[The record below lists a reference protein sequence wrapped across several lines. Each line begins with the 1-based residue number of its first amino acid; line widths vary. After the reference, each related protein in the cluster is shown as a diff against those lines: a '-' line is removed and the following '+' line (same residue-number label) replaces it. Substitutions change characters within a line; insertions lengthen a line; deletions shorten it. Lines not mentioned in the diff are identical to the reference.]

1 MDTATQNL
9 TVQLQADLDLS
20 GCAFTGLPVFSGHF
34 DGQGHT
40 ISGLALADGSSVQG
54 FFRYLEATAVVEDLH
69 LQGSV
74 GGSDATVQGL
84 LAGENRGLV
93 RGCSASGQAEAG
105 GLVGRNESSGQ
116 IVNCRSTAT
125 VQADRMAGGVAG
137 QLEPVLALQYDGG
150 RLDDLYSELDAL
162 QGEMDTLLTHTD
174 TGGDSIS
181 AALSALTDATRTAKD
196 STGALADGMVSWADD
211 GIAAVNSTASR
222 FSWAINQLGPVLD
235 SVGTALAQADAAG
248 AALEQLLQDA
258 SLAAGW
264 SEDAKAQWQTAVE
277 AFAAARSRARDALE
291 QAYAALQ
298 ARQAALGDDEA
309 SSAAWARLAEALNTL
324 QTAAGQVQDAADTLE
339 GLLDN
344 LGSATEPADRPQ
356 ELENLYQALLSCQQ
370 ARNTMLEAR
379 DAIRSQLESDAPDLN
394 TLLTAA
400 EDGLQAAAQAAS
412 ATQELLTA
420 LDTLADSLTPDE
432 TEALRAQIE
441 ALQTETEAFR
451 TALEQ
456 VHAAVKAL
464 QDQIQGSESEISA
477 AWDELRAAAEQLYAA
492 GDDLNTGLDALSAAA
507 DALQPAFSAGS
518 ETLPADLAALKAS
531 LQTAS
536 QALRSAVSGIGT
548 VTAGLAG
555 QPVVSVPSL
564 DSAVGEQSDALND
577 SLDRLLD
584 GFDTLNIA
592 VSAAGDTLTCDLR
605 AVNDRLGRVI
615 SAVRALTASPDA
627 GGSDT
632 IFVDVSLDQAEQ
644 RLQEQGDGCLVNAA
658 NTGEVKGD
666 SRAGG
671 IVGSLANELDTDPA
685 AHWQQQ
691 GDGSTLSAEVQLCL
705 IVLDCRNSGTVTAR
719 KAEAGGIAG
728 RMDFGYTADCENT
741 GDVTGASQVGG
752 VAGSSAGV
760 LESCWVRCALTGS
773 EEVGGVAGYG
783 GETPQVL
790 VDGSFSPQAKVTV
803 TTAET
808 SFSDADGRTHSG
820 LAYTITVTDPVFGAP
835 DCTVHFRKPNT
846 AARYTLWIQQDDTWI
861 EQRSQVDGS
870 YLLIQCPG
878 GQITF
883 VAEETT
889 ANVWLVFLIAA
900 GVLLA
905 AAVFVILWRR
915 HTRKPH
921 HTPPKAEN

>member
-1 MDTATQNL
+1 MKQPIKRLTALLLTAVWVLGAALPALAEETGTANGEIISIATTADLLALQNRCIVDTATQNL

-137 QLEPVLALQYDGG
+137 QNLGSIVRCRNDGDINTALTDASGSLLGVSLSGEDGASLASVSDIGGIAGRSSGILQSCENTGAVGYASVGSNVGGIVGRTSGYLDGCTNSGTVQGSQEVGGVAGQLEPVLALQYDGG

-196 STGALADGMVSWADD
+196 STGALADGMVSWADN

-222 FSWAINQLGPVLD
+222 FSWAIDQLGPVLD

-277 AFAAARSRARDALE
+277 AFAVARSRARDALE

-339 GLLDN
+339 ELFDK

-379 DAIRSQLESDAPDLN
+379 DTIRSQLESDAPDLN

-420 LDTLADSLTPDE
+420 LGTYPRRDRSLARPDRNPANRNGSVSHCVGTGTRRRQSSARSDTRVRERD
-432 TEALRAQIE
+432 I
-441 ALQTETEAFR
+441 
-451 TALEQ
+451 
-456 VHAAVKAL
+456 
-464 QDQIQGSESEISA
+464 
-477 AWDELRAAAEQLYAA
+477 
-492 GDDLNTGLDALSAAA
+492 
-507 DALQPAFSAGS
+507 
-518 ETLPADLAALKAS
+518 
-531 LQTAS
+531 
-536 QALRSAVSGIGT
+536 
-548 VTAGLAG
+548 
-555 QPVVSVPSL
+555 
-564 DSAVGEQSDALND
+564 
-577 SLDRLLD
+577 
-584 GFDTLNIA
+584 
-592 VSAAGDTLTCDLR
+592 C
-605 AVNDRLGRVI
+605 RLG
-615 SAVRALTASPDA
+615 
-627 GGSDT
+627 
-632 IFVDVSLDQAEQ
+632 
-644 RLQEQGDGCLVNAA
+644 
-658 NTGEVKGD
+658 
-666 SRAGG
+666 
-671 IVGSLANELDTDPA
+671 
-685 AHWQQQ
+685 
-691 GDGSTLSAEVQLCL
+691 
-705 IVLDCRNSGTVTAR
+705 
-719 KAEAGGIAG
+719 
-728 RMDFGYTADCENT
+728 
-741 GDVTGASQVGG
+741 
-752 VAGSSAGV
+752 
-760 LESCWVRCALTGS
+760 
-773 EEVGGVAGYG
+773 
-783 GETPQVL
+783 
-790 VDGSFSPQAKVTV
+790 
-803 TTAET
+803 
-808 SFSDADGRTHSG
+808 
-820 LAYTITVTDPVFGAP
+820 
-835 DCTVHFRKPNT
+835 
-846 AARYTLWIQQDDTWI
+846 
-861 EQRSQVDGS
+861 
-870 YLLIQCPG
+870 
-878 GQITF
+878 
-883 VAEETT
+883 
-889 ANVWLVFLIAA
+889 
-900 GVLLA
+900 
-905 AAVFVILWRR
+905 
-915 HTRKPH
+915 
-921 HTPPKAEN
+921 

>member
-1 MDTATQNL
+1 MKQPIKRLTALLLTAVWVLGAALPALAEETGTANGEIISIATTADLLALQNRCIVDTATQNL

-74 GGSDATVQGL
+74 GGSDATVQSL

-93 RGCSASGQAEAG
+93 RGCSASGQAEAAQEAG

-125 VQADRMAGGVAG
+125 VQADRMAGGVAGQNLGSIVRCRNDGDINTALTGASGSLLGVSLSGEDGASLTSVSDIGGIAGRSSGILQSCENTGAIGYASVGSNVGGIVGRTSGYLDGCTNSGTVQGSQEVGGVAG

-181 AALSALTDATRTAKD
+181 AALSALTGATRTAKD
-196 STGALADGMVSWADD
+196 STGALADGMVSWADN

-222 FSWAINQLGPVLD
+222 FSWAIDQLGPVLD
-235 SVGTALAQADAAG
+235 SVGTALAQANAAG

-298 ARQAALGDDEA
+298 ALQAALGDDEA

-339 GLLDN
+339 GLLNN

-356 ELENLYQALLSCQQ
+356 ELKKLYQALLSCQQ
-370 ARNTMLEAR
+370 ARNTM
-379 DAIRSQLESDAPDLN
+379 
-394 TLLTAA
+394 
-400 EDGLQAAAQAAS
+400 
-412 ATQELLTA
+412 
-420 LDTLADSLTPDE
+420 
-432 TEALRAQIE
+432 
-441 ALQTETEAFR
+441 
-451 TALEQ
+451 
-456 VHAAVKAL
+456 
-464 QDQIQGSESEISA
+464 
-477 AWDELRAAAEQLYAA
+477 
-492 GDDLNTGLDALSAAA
+492 
-507 DALQPAFSAGS
+507 
-518 ETLPADLAALKAS
+518 
-531 LQTAS
+531 
-536 QALRSAVSGIGT
+536 
-548 VTAGLAG
+548 
-555 QPVVSVPSL
+555 
-564 DSAVGEQSDALND
+564 
-577 SLDRLLD
+577 
-584 GFDTLNIA
+584 
-592 VSAAGDTLTCDLR
+592 
-605 AVNDRLGRVI
+605 
-615 SAVRALTASPDA
+615 
-627 GGSDT
+627 
-632 IFVDVSLDQAEQ
+632 
-644 RLQEQGDGCLVNAA
+644 
-658 NTGEVKGD
+658 
-666 SRAGG
+666 
-671 IVGSLANELDTDPA
+671 
-685 AHWQQQ
+685 
-691 GDGSTLSAEVQLCL
+691 
-705 IVLDCRNSGTVTAR
+705 
-719 KAEAGGIAG
+719 
-728 RMDFGYTADCENT
+728 
-741 GDVTGASQVGG
+741 
-752 VAGSSAGV
+752 
-760 LESCWVRCALTGS
+760 
-773 EEVGGVAGYG
+773 EVGGVAGYG
-783 GETPQVL
+783 GEITNCRTMVELLPGEDTQAIRYAGTIAGRAASDAALADNQYVHESLGAVDGVTRAAQALPANFESLAADPDAPDGFARLELTFTADGKTVATVTFRYGEGVTSLPAVPQKDGYVGQWPDLDYTHLTYSQTVEAEYIPYASALADDSGETPQVL

-846 AARYTLWIQQDDTWI
+846 TARYTLWIQQDDTWI
-861 EQRSQVDGS
+861 EQRPQVDGS